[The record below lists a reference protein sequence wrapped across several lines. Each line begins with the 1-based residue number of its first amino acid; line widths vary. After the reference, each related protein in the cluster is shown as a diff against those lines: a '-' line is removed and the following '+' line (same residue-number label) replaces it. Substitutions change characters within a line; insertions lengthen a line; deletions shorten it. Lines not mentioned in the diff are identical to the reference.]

1 MLSRILFNW
10 PYKIAALSIA
20 IALHFYVSHIND
32 PHIAKSVNIP
42 VILKSIPESL
52 QVADATPDVTLQL
65 NGPTS
70 SLDSITA
77 SSYLAAVDVSAAR
90 AGASQALPITISSAP
105 GTPQDVEIE
114 SATPRSATIV
124 LENKVRKQF
133 TVSATFPSQSPPGL
147 SYGAPKVVPPVA
159 SIEGPESDVNRVS
172 RLVVHGDDAVNG
184 ESVAPGI
191 LEGFGE
197 VVPLNSEN
205 QPVSGVAVIPEQ
217 VELRIPVTRETAV
230 KQLIVNPT
238 ITGTPAYPVQITS
251 VQVQP
256 SRLEVTGA
264 TDILARAS
272 VLATAPLDVTGLKSD
287 ITRQLSVN
295 LPPGIKS
302 QRAQAATVTV
312 TVHVNA
318 PIATAPVQPPPPAAA
333 VPAAS
338 PR

>member
-1 MLSRILFNW
+1 MLSRLLFNW

-42 VILKSIPESL
+42 VILKSMPASL
-52 QVADATPDVTLQL
+52 QLSDATPDVTVQL

-70 SLDSITA
+70 SLDLITS
-77 SSYLAAVDVSAAR
+77 SSYEATVDLASAH
-90 AGASQALPITISSAP
+90 AGSNQSLPIAITSAS
-105 GTPQDVEIE
+105 GTPQDIEIE
-114 SATPRSATIV
+114 SATPRAAAVV

-147 SYGAPKVVPPVA
+147 SYGAPRVVPPVA
-159 SIEGPESDVNRVS
+159 SIEGPESGVNRVTH
-172 RLVVHGDDAVNG
+172 LVVHGDDAVNG
-184 ESVAPGI
+184 ENVTPGI

-197 VVPLNSEN
+197 VIPLNAEN

-230 KQLIVNPT
+230 KELIVNPT
-238 ITGTPAYPVQITS
+238 IIGTPAYPVQVSS

-256 SRLEVTGA
+256 SRLSVTGS
-264 TDILARAS
+264 TELLARAS

-287 ITRQLSVN
+287 VTRQLSVS
-295 LPPGIKS
+295 LPPGLKT
-302 QRAQAATVTV
+302 QRAEPASVTV
-312 TVHVNA
+312 TIHVSVPA
-318 PIATAPVQPPPPAAA
+318 AAKPAQSPPAAA
-333 VPAAS
+333 APAA
-338 PR
+338 